1 MNSHKN
7 GLNLVLGIPNHTP
20 SSLNA
25 TESLV
30 EARKGII
37 CLLLLQYFSL
47 DVFASSLDS
56 YLENLDL
63 NQKSVYQKNSMYTKE
78 TTAFTTSIQSLKKKK
93 FTNHVETIYFNT
105 SSSINSSK
113 EFIMLIN
120 SKSIEVFHNKTRGQ
134 INHIV
139 SGHCKTEACAEHKQA
154 EALRDLR
161 EVWIPNKFKL
171 QDIAKIK

>member
-1 MNSHKN
+1 MNLPRN
-7 GLNLVLGIPNHTP
+7 GLNLVLGIPNHTL
-20 SSLNA
+20 SNLNA

-37 CLLLLQYFSL
+37 CLLLLQYFSS

-56 YLENLDL
+56 CSENLDL
-63 NQKSVYQKNSMYTKE
+63 NQKSMYQKNSMYTKE
-78 TTAFTTSIQSLKKKK
+78 TTAFTTSIQSLNKKK
-93 FTNHVETIYFNT
+93 FTN
-105 SSSINSSK
+105 NSSK